1 MNNTPEGINSRIA
14 DVEGQ
19 MSDLE
24 DRMME
29 IIASRWNME
38 KKNGKKKKEEDN
50 SLRDLWGKIKCSNF
64 HIIQVPEGEE
74 REIKDLKKYL
84 KR

>member
-1 MNNTPEGINSRIA
+1 MNNTPEGIKSRIA

-38 KKNGKKKKEEDN
+38 KKNGKKKRRRQQ
-50 SLRDLWGKIKCSNF
+50 L
-64 HIIQVPEGEE
+64 E
-74 REIKDLKKYL
+74 RPLGQN
-84 KR
+84 

>member
-38 KKNGKKKKEEDN
+38 KKNGKKKKRRRQQ
-50 SLRDLWGKIKCSNF
+50 L
-64 HIIQVPEGEE
+64 E
-74 REIKDLKKYL
+74 RPLGQN
-84 KR
+84 